1 MNILERT
8 RCYMIG
14 PIESADDCGVGW
26 RKICK
31 KSLQDMGVIVFDPT
45 EKPYI
50 KDLDETSDMQ
60 KTVKSMRTNKDW
72 DKLTDFMKEIRT
84 YDLALVDKSDFI
96 IFNFDPDKLTC
107 GSWEEFFLA
116 NREKKP
122 IFFVCEKGIDR
133 IPLWVFGTIPWK
145 YFYESMNDCLFMLE
159 EINRGNI
166 EIDSNRWRLLAKEHR

>member
-1 MNILERT
+1 MNNLERT

-14 PIESADDCGVGW
+14 AIESEEGCGVNW
-26 RKICK
+26 RKLCK
-31 KSLQDMGVIVFDPT
+31 KALSEFGVIVFDPT

-50 KDLDETSDMQ
+50 KDMDETKDMQ
-60 KTVKSMRTNKDW
+60 KMVKSMRENKRY
-72 DKLTDFMKEIRT
+72 KELANFMKEIRI

-96 IFNFDPDKLTC
+96 IFNFDPDKMTC

-133 IPLWVFGTIPWK
+133 IPLWFFGTIQYK
-145 YFYESMNDCLFMLE
+145 YF
-159 EINRGNI
+159 
-166 EIDSNRWRLLAKEHR
+166 